1 MPSLL
6 DPIRIGAIE
15 AKNRIFMAPL
25 TRGRGTREHVPTP
38 IMAEYYAQRAG
49 AGLILTEATGI
60 SQEGLGW
67 PYAPGIWSDAQVD
80 AWRPIVK
87 AVHDKGGKIVC
98 QIWHM
103 GRLVHP
109 DFLGGEKPI
118 SAPLTSISASS
129 SSWSQVPLK
138 VPRR

>member
-49 AGLILTEATGI
+49 AGLILTEA
-60 SQEGLGW
+60 
-67 PYAPGIWSDAQVD
+67 
-80 AWRPIVK
+80 
-87 AVHDKGGKIVC
+87 
-98 QIWHM
+98 
-103 GRLVHP
+103 
-109 DFLGGEKPI
+109 
-118 SAPLTSISASS
+118 
-129 SSWSQVPLK
+129 
-138 VPRR
+138 